1 MKISHL
7 VVLVFVTL
15 GPAMMRAAGESG
27 ATGLSQMSTANI
39 DLPTALRLAG
49 ANGLDVQLAREK
61 VAEAEA
67 AHEGTR
73 QRFFPWLAPAITLQR
88 HRGNAQSVTG
98 PIVDAD
104 KQSLSLG
111 VALAAQVDP
120 GETYY
125 QNLAAKQLVRASEAT
140 LTVRRRETVFLA
152 ASAYFDLVRARATVA
167 AAVEAA
173 RVADNYASQISAAAE
188 AGVAFK
194 GDAFRVAGARERS
207 ELLVRQLRETQRT
220 TAARLAQVLHL
231 DPAIELVPADENLAP
246 LTLVTPGGE
255 VGPIVAHALAVRPEL
270 DGAQAR
276 LEASQTT
283 LRGVTYG
290 PLVPRIAVSAAL
302 GGLGGGA
309 GSASLDRDFDR
320 TADYLIGLSWRVGPG
335 GLLDRSRKQSAQAS
349 ARISTLEQ
357 EKLIDEIR
365 RQVVEQH
372 AHLQSVSDQ
381 LALARRILESAEETA
396 RLSRGRQQFG
406 VGAVLEDLQ
415 AEDELARAR
424 RDYFTTIAEF
434 NKAQYASRYVNGE

>member
-1 MKISHL
+1 MKAPGL
-7 VVLVFVTL
+7 VVLTFVL
-15 GPAMMRAAGESG
+15 LVPAIAASAAESN
-27 ATGLSQMSTANI
+27 ATGLSQISSANI
-39 DLPTALRLAG
+39 DLPTTLRLAG
-49 ANGLDVQLAREK
+49 AENLDVQLAREK
-61 VAEAEA
+61 VAEAQA

-73 QRFFPWLAPAITLQR
+73 QRLFPWLSPAITFQR
-88 HRGNAQSVTG
+88 HRGNAQSVNG

-111 VALAAQVDP
+111 VMLAAQVDP

-125 QNLAAKQLVRASEAT
+125 QNLAAKQLVRASEAN
-140 LTVRRRETVFLA
+140 LAARRRETIFLA
-152 ASAYFDLVRARATVA
+152 ASAYFDLARARMAVA

-173 RVADNYASQISAAAE
+173 RVAGNYAGQITAAAD

-194 GDAFRVAGARERS
+194 GDAFRVTTARERS
-207 ELLVRQLRETQRT
+207 ELLVRQLRETQRA
-220 TAARLAQVLHL
+220 TAARLAQLLHL
-231 DPAIELVPADENLAP
+231 DPAIELVPPDDSLVP
-246 LTLVTPGGE
+246 LSLVTPGGE
-255 VGPIVAHALAVRPEL
+255 LGPLVAHALAVRPEL

-276 LEASQTT
+276 LEAAQTT
-283 LRGVTYG
+283 LRGVAYG
-290 PLVPRIAVSAAL
+290 PLVPRIAVQAAL

-320 TADYLIGLSWRVGPG
+320 TTDYLVGLSWRVGPG
-335 GLLDRSRKQSAQAS
+335 GLFDRSRKQSAEVG
-349 ARISTLEQ
+349 ARVGKLER
-357 EKLIDEIR
+357 EKLTDEIR

-381 LALARRILESAEETA
+381 LAFARRILDSAEETA

-424 RDYFTTIAEF
+424 RDYFATTAEF
-434 NKAQYASRYVNGE
+434 NKAQYAARYVNGE